1 MILQIIYSI
10 ILGMFIGME
19 REQCGK
25 VVGYRT
31 VSLITLGSTL
41 FTLMSPEI
49 FGGDNSRVIA
59 QIVSG
64 MGFLGAGVIFKNG
77 DNITGL
83 TTAATLWAAA
93 AIGCLVGVGMNDAA
107 LIGTAFILFI
117 NHFHLFKQNLHEH

>member
-1 MILQIIYSI
+1 MIFQILFSI

-25 VVGYRT
+25 AVGYRT

-41 FTLMSPEI
+41 FTLMSPQI
-49 FGGDNSRVIA
+49 FGGDNSRIIA

-77 DNITGL
+77 DNISGL
-83 TTAATLWAAA
+83 TTAATLWVAA
-93 AIGCLVGVGMNDAA
+93 AIGCLVGIGCNKEA
-107 LIGTAFILFI
+107 LIGTLLILVI
-117 NHFHLFKQNLHEH
+117 NHFHFFKNNEH

>member
-1 MILQIIYSI
+1 MILKIIFSI

-19 REQCGK
+19 REQSGK

-49 FGGDNSRVIA
+49 FGGDNSRIIA

-77 DNITGL
+77 DTITGL
-83 TTAATLWAAA
+83 TTAATLWVSA
-93 AIGCLVGVGMNDAA
+93 AIGCLVGMEMYS
-107 LIGTAFILFI
+107 TAFIGTILILVI
-117 NHFHLFKQNLHEH
+117 NHFHLFSK

>member
-1 MILQIIYSI
+1 MILKIIFSI
-10 ILGMFIGME
+10 ILGVFIGME
-19 REQCGK
+19 RELSGK

-49 FGGDNSRVIA
+49 FGGDNSRIIA

-77 DNITGL
+77 DTITGL
-83 TTAATLWAAA
+83 TTAATLWVSA
-93 AIGCLVGVGMNDAA
+93 AIGCLVGMEMYSIAF
-107 LIGTAFILFI
+107 IGTILILVI
-117 NHFHLFKQNLHEH
+117 NHFHLFSK

>member
-1 MILQIIYSI
+1 MILKIIFSI

-19 REQCGK
+19 REQSGK

-49 FGGDNSRVIA
+49 FGGDNSRIIA

-77 DNITGL
+77 DTITGL
-83 TTAATLWAAA
+83 TTAATLWVSA
-93 AIGCLVGVGMNDAA
+93 AIGCLVGME
-107 LIGTAFILFI
+107 LYSIAFICTILILII
-117 NHFHLFKQNLHEH
+117 NHFHLFSK